1 MDSKLK
7 WDVFVWSETGVSL
20 CFNCS
25 TDTWGENRLRDT
37 ISQNVLSQ
45 IKIPATNIAIEM
57 TSLWHK
63 TPCFIPM
70 QNFWQDSE
78 HHVWIV
84 REKSKKRR
92 GKKGLIGL
100 SEERGRTFWGRSQ
113 AWNQENSFNI
123 PNPGG
128 VAVLQEGRR
137 GEREGGVGET
147 SAWDMMRLGMREGEK
162 RRRDELL
169 MAQQVWPPLG
179 NTGAWEE
186 GRSPLRKGQR
196 EGESVCL
203 YLYLCVC
210 VCVASARRASY
221 STTHNDSPPS
231 PLQSM
236 SRLPIG
242 NDRGPMRTPFSP
254 HVNQLGQSNGKG
266 KLCHYEMHS

>member
-1 MDSKLK
+1 
-7 WDVFVWSETGVSL
+7 
-20 CFNCS
+20 
-25 TDTWGENRLRDT
+25 
-37 ISQNVLSQ
+37 
-45 IKIPATNIAIEM
+45 
-57 TSLWHK
+57 
-63 TPCFIPM
+63 M

-137 GEREGGVGET
+137 GGGET
-147 SAWDMMRLGMREGEK
+147 SAWDMMRLGLREGEK
-162 RRRDELL
+162 KRRDELL

-196 EGESVCL
+196 EGKSVCL
-203 YLYLCVC
+203 YLYLCVR
-210 VCVASARRASY
+210 VCVWPLPAVLPTVPPTMTVPPHRCSQCHGCQSK
-221 STTHNDSPPS
+221 TTAGQWDPLLSPCE
-231 PLQSM
+231 
-236 SRLPIG
+236 PI
-242 NDRGPMRTPFSP
+242 RSK
-254 HVNQLGQSNGKG
+254 QWQG